1 MFFARLAST
10 VFLLAAFFVAVFTVG
25 RVAYA
30 TFGVL
35 AMLVSYLSVRELC
48 AMLKGAGR
56 DSYPMMAAT
65 SAAATIALILIG
77 RAQIAGAVIL
87 LLCAHSWL
95 LLLFSKSRPEVLER
109 VLNTVAIFFMLTI
122 PFSLMATLYMG
133 NGVSYE
139 GRHLLLFLILV
150 TKAGDMGAYA
160 VGMLSN
166 KLMKG
171 GNHKMVPSISPGKS
185 WEGAAGGLISSV
197 GVSFLVAHYMNFQWM
212 DLATGLLGVVLFLGG
227 FTGDLAESSLKRV
240 CGVKDSGKYLPGI
253 GGVLDLVDSLLI
265 NAPVFYIYLSVLE
278 FAR

>member
-10 VFLLAAFFVAVFTVG
+10 VFLLSAFFVAVFMVG

-35 AMLVSYLSVRELC
+35 AMLVSYLSVKEFC
-48 AMLKGAGR
+48 SMLKGIGKG
-56 DSYPMMAAT
+56 SYPMMAAT
-65 SAAATIALILIG
+65 SSAATIVLVLVG

-87 LLCAHSWL
+87 LLCAHAWL
-95 LLLFSKSRPEVLER
+95 LLLFSKNKPEVLEKA
-109 VLNTVAIFFMLTI
+109 LNTAAIFFMLTI
-122 PFSLMATLYMG
+122 PFSLMATLYIG
-133 NGVSYE
+133 DGISYE
-139 GRHLLLFLILV
+139 GRHRLLFLILV

-185 WEGAAGGLISSV
+185 WEGAAGGLLSSV
-197 GVSFLVAHYMNFQWM
+197 GVSLFIVHCMNLPWTPI
-212 DLATGLLGVVLFLGG
+212 ATVLLGVVLFLGG

-265 NAPVFYIYLSVLE
+265 NAPIFYIYLSVSE